1 MRIPLYFLASLSCL
15 AVVASSGNA
24 AEPKPIDFAHDV
36 VPLLKKHC
44 VECHGGAHAKGGFS
58 INTRNLILDA
68 EAVVPGKAAKST
80 LIELIKS
87 VDPKSQMP
95 PKDRPRLSAKERA
108 TLVAWVDQ
116 GLAWEDGFSFAVQ
129 TYEPPLRPRRP
140 KLCAP
145 IDGRD
150 HPLDRII
157 DSYLIEHEV
166 PRPAEVN
173 DETFLRRV
181 HLDVIGLLPTPQAR
195 AKFLADANSNRRNQL
210 IQQLLADDI
219 AYAEH
224 WLTFWNDLL
233 RNDYAGTGF
242 ITKGRTQI
250 SKWLYAALVN
260 NKPYDRFVREL
271 MTPVAGAGGFIQGI
285 RWRGNVNA
293 SQRQEIQFAQSIS
306 QAFLG
311 INLKCASCH
320 DSFINHWTLE
330 ETYALAQV
338 YSTEPLMLHRCD
350 KPTGQTAKAAW
361 LFPELGQID
370 AEASQ
375 PERLQQLAGLLTH
388 PENGRFTRTI
398 VNRIWHRLMGRG
410 IVHPV
415 DAMHTE
421 PWSEDLLDY
430 LAVHLSDNGYDLKKT
445 IELIAT
451 SQAYQSRTPSAARR
465 DSGSYVFTGPLSRR
479 MTAEQFIDSV
489 WQLTGAAPQK
499 YDAPVIRV
507 KVSTPDPAAITE
519 IAVGGQWIWSYA
531 EASASSPGGET
542 IALRREF
549 ELEAVPARIVAAI
562 TCDNEYTLFVN
573 GRRLAADSNWESAE
587 LVNLD
592 PVVRQGNNIVLIVAK
607 NGGSGPNPAGLFFE
621 ARIRWKD
628 GSQRAIGSDARWQ
641 WTSSLPDKAGKFGK
655 PPEDWKPAVKVANP
669 GVWASRIEPQV
680 NAMLSGAG
688 NSDVPMVRASL
699 LKADE
704 LMRALGRP
712 NRDQIVTMRPSGLT
726 TLEAI
731 DLANGQRLADAIATG
746 ASRAVARFSDASE
759 DLTPWLFHYAL
770 TRDPTGAERA
780 LASELLGPQPNKQ
793 NVEDLMW
800 AVMMLPEFQLVR

>member
-1 MRIPLYFLASLSCL
+1 MRIPIDFVASLSCL
-15 AVVASSGNA
+15 TIAVSSGYA
-24 AEPKPIDFAHDV
+24 AESKPIDFAHDV

-44 VECHGGAHAKGGFS
+44 VECHGGKHSKGGFS
-58 INTRNLILDA
+58 INTRDLILDA
-68 EAVVPGKAAKST
+68 EAALPGKAAKST

-95 PKDRPRLSAKERA
+95 PKDRPRLSVKEQA
-108 TLVAWVDQ
+108 TLIAWIDQ
-116 GLAWEDGFSFAVQ
+116 GMAWEDGFSFAVQ

-140 KLCAP
+140 KLPAAKSGREHP
-145 IDGRD
+145 I
-150 HPLDRII
+150 DRII
-157 DSYLIEHEV
+157 DTYLAEHDV
-166 PRPAEVN
+166 PQPGPVDDA
-173 DETFLRRV
+173 TFLRRA
-181 HLDVIGLLPTPQAR
+181 HLDLIGLLPTPRAR
-195 AKFLADANSNRRNQL
+195 TEFLADSDPTRRNQL
-210 IQQLLADDI
+210 IGQLLADDV

-250 SKWLYAALVN
+250 SKWLYGALLN
-260 NKPYDRFVREL
+260 NMPYDQFVREL
-271 MTPVAGAGGFIQGI
+271 MTPVPGAGGFIQGI

-293 SQRQEIQFAQSIS
+293 SQRQEIQFAQNVS

-338 YSTEPLMLHRCD
+338 YSTELLMLHRCD

-361 LFPELGQID
+361 LFPELGQVD
-370 AEASQ
+370 AESPQ

-430 LAVHLSDNGYDLKKT
+430 LAVHLSDNAYDLKKT

-465 DSGSYVFTGPLSRR
+465 ESGSYVFTGPLPRR
-479 MTAEQFIDSV
+479 MTAEQFVDSV
-489 WQLTGAAPQK
+489 WQITGAAPRK

-507 KVSTPDPAAITE
+507 KVPSPDPAAITE

-542 IALRREF
+542 ITLRREF
-549 ELEAVPARIVAAI
+549 ELDAVPARIVAAI

-573 GRRLAADSNWESAE
+573 GRRLAADPNWESAE

-592 PVVRQGNNIVLIVAK
+592 PVIRQGKNIVLILAK
-607 NGGSGPNPAGLFFE
+607 NGGTGANPAGLFFE

-628 GSQRAIGSDARWQ
+628 GSQKAIGSDTRWQ
-641 WTSSLPDKAGKFGK
+641 WTSSIPDKAGKFGK

-688 NSDVPMVRASL
+688 TSGVFMVRASL

-731 DLANGQRLADAIATG
+731 DLANGQRLADAISVGATHAMSQFG
-746 ASRAVARFSDASE
+746 DSPDSV
-759 DLTPWLFHYAL
+759 TPWLFQFAL
-770 TRDPTGAERA
+770 SRDPSSEELL
-780 LASELLGPQPNKQ
+780 LASEMLGRKLEKQ
-793 NVEDLMW
+793 NVEDLLW

>member
-1 MRIPLYFLASLSCL
+1 MRIPVYSLASLSCL
-15 AVVASSGNA
+15 AVVASSGYA
-24 AEPKPIDFAHDV
+24 AERKPIDFAHDV

-44 VECHGGAHAKGGFS
+44 IECHGRAHAKGGFS
-58 INTRNLILDA
+58 INTRDLILDA
-68 EAVVPGKAAKST
+68 EAVVPGKAVKST

-95 PKDRPRLSAKERA
+95 PKDRPRLVPKEQA

-140 KLCAP
+140 KLPAAKG
-145 IDGRD
+145 GRE
-150 HPLDRII
+150 HPVDRII
-157 DSYLIEHEV
+157 DAWLGEHDV
-166 PRPAEVN
+166 PQPGPVDDA
-173 DETFLRRV
+173 TFLRRA
-181 HLDVIGLLPTPQAR
+181 HLDLIGLLPTPETR
-195 AKFLADANSNRRNQL
+195 SKFLVGSAPERRTRL
-210 IQQLLADDI
+210 IRKLLADDI

-260 NKPYDRFVREL
+260 NKPYDQFVREL

-293 SQRQEIQFAQSIS
+293 SQRQEIQFAQNVG

-338 YSTEPLMLHRCD
+338 YSTEPLLLHRCD

-465 DSGSYVFTGPLSRR
+465 ESGAYVFTGPLPRR
-479 MTAEQFIDSV
+479 MTAEQFVDSV
-489 WQLTGAAPQK
+489 WQITGAAPQK

-507 KVSTPDPAAITE
+507 KVPAPDPAAITE

-542 IALRREF
+542 ITLRREF
-549 ELEAVPARIVAAI
+549 ELDAAPTRVVAAV

-592 PVVRQGNNIVLIVAK
+592 PVIRQGKNSVLIVAK
-607 NGGSGPNPAGLFFE
+607 NGGTGANPAGLFFE

-628 GSQRAIGSDARWQ
+628 GSQQAIGSDTQWQ

-669 GVWASRIEPQV
+669 EVWASRIEPQAK
-680 NAMLSGAG
+680 AMLSGAG
-688 NSDVPMVRASL
+688 SSDVSMVRASL

-746 ASRAVARFSDASE
+746 ASQALSQFGNTGE
-759 DLTPWLFHYAL
+759 DLTVWLFHYAL

-780 LASELLGPQPNKQ
+780 LAGELLGPQPKKQ
-793 NVEDLMW
+793 NVEDLLW
-800 AVMMLPEFQLVR
+800 AVLMLPEFQFVR